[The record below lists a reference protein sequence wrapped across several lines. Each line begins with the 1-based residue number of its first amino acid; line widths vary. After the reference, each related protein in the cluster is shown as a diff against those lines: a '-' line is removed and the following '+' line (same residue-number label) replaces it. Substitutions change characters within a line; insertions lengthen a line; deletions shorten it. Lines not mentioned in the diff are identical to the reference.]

1 MSSAPSP
8 TVRIVVQ
15 EKEPVLRAR
24 AQEVSP
30 KTIASNEVQALIDDM
45 LATLAAEKMGAALAA
60 PQIGESLRL
69 FVVSPEVLRPRRG
82 EVADPSPLVCINPE
96 IVKRSKEA
104 KMLHEGCLS
113 VRGWWGYIE
122 RSDKVTMR
130 ALDRHGREFTRGA
143 SGLLAQ
149 IFQHE
154 IDHLDGLLYIDRAS
168 DMHTDAELKQR
179 ENTDTVK
186 EARTKTRERTEASA
200 DDSDL

>member
-1 MSSAPSP
+1 MTQHSNDVKPE
-8 TVRIVVQ
+8 VKNIVQ

-24 AQEVSP
+24 AREVAPS
-30 KTIASNEVQALIDDM
+30 EVKNAYTQSLIDIM
-45 LATLAAEKMGAALAA
+45 LATLAEEKMGAALAA
-60 PQIGESLRL
+60 PQVGESVRL
-69 FVVSPEVLRPRRG
+69 FVVAPEVLKKKGAG
-82 EVADPSPLVCINPE
+82 EDVEVPPLVCINPE
-96 IVKRSKEA
+96 IIKKSKEA

-154 IDHLDGLLYIDRAS
+154 IDHLDGKLYIDHAT
-168 DMHTDAELKQR
+168 DMHTDEELKRR
-179 ENTDTVK
+179 ENADSVK
-186 EARTKTRERTEASA
+186 EARLRKRE
-200 DDSDL
+200 SDHV